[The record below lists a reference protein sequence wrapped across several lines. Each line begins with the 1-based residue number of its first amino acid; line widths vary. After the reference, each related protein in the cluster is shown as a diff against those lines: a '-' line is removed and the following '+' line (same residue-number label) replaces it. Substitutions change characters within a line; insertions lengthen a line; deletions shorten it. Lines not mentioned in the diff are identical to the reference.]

1 MRPDNVPDVVSDPV
15 FTSDIEVK
23 GRKPL
28 QVQRV
33 RYISDI
39 CSEQSNR
46 KSNQSILTV
55 SFVLLVLTT
64 ESVGQTVLLT
74 LTVSMMGGKSGSDG

>member
-1 MRPDNVPDVVSDPV
+1 MKYKYKEGNHSRKLQLLVQCVRQPMCKNSD
-15 FTSDIEVK
+15 
-23 GRKPL
+23 
-28 QVQRV
+28 
-33 RYISDI
+33 SDI

>member
-1 MRPDNVPDVVSDPV
+1 M
-15 FTSDIEVK
+15 
-23 GRKPL
+23 
-28 QVQRV
+28 QRV